1 MSSQKLHNKASKD
14 DATDGAESVL
24 PDTDILFP
32 PYSSF
37 VRELL
42 NNSVQLR
49 HLMKPRYETTAE
61 PVNVKK
67 KRATL
72 AKKKP
77 ATLVKKKPAMLAQKK
92 PATLVRKKPATLVKK
107 R

>member
-1 MSSQKLHNKASKD
+1 MFSQKLHNKASKD

-49 HLMKPRYETTAE
+49 HLMKPRYET
-61 PVNVKK
+61 NVKK

-77 ATLVKKKPAMLAQKK
+77 AATLVKKKPAMLAQKK
-92 PATLVRKKPATLVKK
+92 KPATLVKK

>member
-1 MSSQKLHNKASKD
+1 MSSQKLHDKASKD
-14 DATDGAESVL
+14 DAPLTTDGAESML
-24 PDTDILFP
+24 PDTDMLFP

-49 HLMKPRYETTAE
+49 HLLKPRYET
-61 PVNVKK
+61 NVKK

-92 PATLVRKKPATLVKK
+92 PATLVRKKPATLVN
-107 R
+107 

>member
-1 MSSQKLHNKASKD
+1 MV
-14 DATDGAESVL
+14 DA
-24 PDTDILFP
+24 DTDILFP

-49 HLMKPRYETTAE
+49 HLMKPRYET
-61 PVNVKK
+61 NVKK

-77 ATLVKKKPAMLAQKK
+77 AATLVKKKPAMLAQKK
-92 PATLVRKKPATLVKK
+92 KPSTLVKK
-107 R
+107 W